1 VGQKDFV
8 DFDDVRVYGVS
19 NGRVKNLMD
28 KENRLIAQS
37 FLDSASLDISNEF
50 SRLLDL

>member
-1 VGQKDFV
+1 MGQKDFV